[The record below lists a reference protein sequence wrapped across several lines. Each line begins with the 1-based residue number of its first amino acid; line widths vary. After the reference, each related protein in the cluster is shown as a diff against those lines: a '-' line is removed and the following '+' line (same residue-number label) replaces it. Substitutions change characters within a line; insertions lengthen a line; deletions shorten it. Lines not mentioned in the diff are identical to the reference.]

1 MKSVIYYVQLKVGKE
16 HIHHKKHIL
25 QSFVMPAIYMKKST
39 PKINEIDTTKTIE
52 KKNQQSQELTFLKRQ
67 TKLQIFHETN
77 SDKKRKSLNII
88 LNEVQL

>member
-52 KKNQQSQELTFLKRQ
+52 KKKS
-67 TKLQIFHETN
+67 TKPRIDFSEKTN
-77 SDKKRKSLNII
+77 KITNLS
-88 LNEVQL
+88 